1 MARRR
6 SRAQVGELAVDE
18 AQGWPPGEAQELAER
33 SLPQDA
39 RQGEDGRETKRK
51 AGRRWDE
58 RAGRERRNRAR
69 SWTEARGW
77 ARARWHDEK
86 AGRAG
91 PADPRHHARITRAA
105 RTTCS

>member
-39 RQGEDGRETKRK
+39 RQGEELDGGG
-51 AGRRWDE
+51 AGLG
-58 RAGRERRNRAR
+58 AGEVA
-69 SWTEARGW
+69 
-77 ARARWHDEK
+77 
-86 AGRAG
+86 
-91 PADPRHHARITRAA
+91 
-105 RTTCS
+105 